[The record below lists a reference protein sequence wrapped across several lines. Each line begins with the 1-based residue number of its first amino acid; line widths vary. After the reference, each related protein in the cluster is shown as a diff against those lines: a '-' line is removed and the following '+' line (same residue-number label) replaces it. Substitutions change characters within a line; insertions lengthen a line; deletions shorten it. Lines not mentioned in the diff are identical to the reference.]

1 MAELKRS
8 NVYGN
13 LNLRSMTYPEV
24 DDKGNPKKDSKGN
37 IITKSVGPSFKTAA
51 TPKNS
56 SGGAVSNSG
65 ASQWVESKDT
75 GTGLIVALHDKLQ
88 DYLGRNDEISIG
100 YYCGRKLQTAAEK
113 TNETAIRDLLKAKS
127 INSDH
132 IEEYVNGYRSL
143 SNLKTTANKTPS
155 FTDKEKE
162 ILKKPPSS
170 PWRADTE
177 DIKDK
182 NGKVTGQKAVINARL
197 IGDHIKIFGRLKYV
211 GEPELNGN
219 LTNRVILRL
228 QLKGM
233 KGKKIK
239 KIWKACGTC
248 AGFGSA
254 SAIYVTDVQDAVKQR
269 TSIKDGN
276 KWTYKNT
283 KFSSCPSTADPRTP
297 ESDGSIWIDIMLSAI
312 ATSTQ
317 KSDKFSFYINCP
329 VTFEE

>member
-56 SGGAVSNSG
+56 SGGTVNNSG
-65 ASQWVESKDT
+65 ASQWVESKDV
-75 GTGLIVALHDKLQ
+75 GTGLVDALQDKLQ
-88 DYLGRNDEISIG
+88 DYLGRNEEISIG

-113 TNETAIRDLLKAKS
+113 KNEKDIRELLQSKS
-127 INSDH
+127 IDPNH
-132 IEEYVNGYRSL
+132 IEEYVNGYRKL
-143 SNLKTTANKTPS
+143 SALKTTAGKTYS
-155 FTDKEKE
+155 FTDDKELKT
-162 ILKKPPSS
+162 LKKPPSS

-182 NGKVTGQKAVINARL
+182 DGKVTGQKAVINARL
-197 IGDHIKIFGRLKYV
+197 IGDHIKIFGRLKYI
-211 GEPELNGN
+211 GEKDLNGN
-219 LTNRVILRL
+219 LTNKVILRL

-248 AGFGSA
+248 AGFGAA
-254 SAIYVTDVQDAVKQR
+254 SAIYVTNVQDVNQR
-269 TSIKDGN
+269 TSRKEGN
-276 KWTYKNT
+276 KWTYNNT
-283 KFSSCPSTADPRTP
+283 KFEPCPNTADPRTP
-297 ESDGSIWIDIMLSAI
+297 ESDGSIWIDIMLSAT
-312 ATSTQ
+312 ATSIQ

-329 VTFEE
+329 VTFEK